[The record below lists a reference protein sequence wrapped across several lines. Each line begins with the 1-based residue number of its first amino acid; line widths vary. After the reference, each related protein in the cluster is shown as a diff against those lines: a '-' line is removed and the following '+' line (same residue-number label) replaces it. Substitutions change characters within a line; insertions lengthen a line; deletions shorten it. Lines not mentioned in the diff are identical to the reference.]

1 MNTRLPVLESLF
13 ADAIP
18 AARRATVLGMY
29 YFVGQESASL
39 TMPIVGSLIDA
50 TSLVATFT
58 LLGLTGCVLSLG
70 LFFFR
75 RQLVAPRPAGT

>member
-1 MNTRLPVLESLF
+1 MAT
-13 ADAIP
+13 